1 MTKSADKYLQGIK
14 QKTAFKQPQRLL
26 KCRFLYFVK
35 IAFLVAYQVLSSAS
49 LCIWYVL
56 QEVRYGAVQRFTYKI
71 QLLKAHTLRKLIIEM
86 ADRCG
91 PYTSLFGQPCLRPT
105 PVSEDTRQMIFDHR
119 IALTH
124 KCSARGFVASRFCR
138 KITPG
143 VINSYKPVTLCTQS
157 APPLAT
163 D

>member
-1 MTKSADKYLQGIK
+1 MTNASITRKLFWLERPQKHYADCCFSRKMKKFCIWNDKICWQIFAGYKNRKRHLSNPK
-14 QKTAFKQPQRLL
+14 RLL

-119 IALTH
+119 IAPY
-124 KCSARGFVASRFCR
+124 AQV
-138 KITPG
+138 
-143 VINSYKPVTLCTQS
+143 
-157 APPLAT
+157 
-163 D
+163 